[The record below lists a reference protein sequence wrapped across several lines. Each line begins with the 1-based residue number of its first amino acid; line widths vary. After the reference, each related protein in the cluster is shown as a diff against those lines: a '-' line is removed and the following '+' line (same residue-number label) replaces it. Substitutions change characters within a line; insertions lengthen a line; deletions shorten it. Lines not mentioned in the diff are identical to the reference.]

1 MKKRYFLILILV
13 IFVLSISY
21 VNATKEINSTEN
33 ITINEENHTILEINE
48 TNNQNLN
55 ITNVEVTKSTP
66 NKNTV
71 VYKQPTKKQRTFKIG
86 KYKVVL
92 SKKQYKKLFLIK
104 SVEKQFKKL
113 NNTDLS
119 KF

>member
-48 TNNQNLN
+48 TNTT
-55 ITNVEVTKSTP
+55 IAEDTNSTH
-66 NKNTV
+66 NKNAV
-71 VYKQPTKKQRTFKIG
+71 EYKEPTKKQRTFKIG

-104 SVEKQFKKL
+104 SVEKQFKSML
-113 NNTDLS
+113 DNYLA
-119 KF
+119 